1 MAAERADVDARTARG
16 HAIAADEVRDV
27 LGGGAAALG
36 EAQVVVGGEVEEA
49 ARAARAPERPV
60 EVVARALQELDLGA
74 RHAAHRPV
82 EAVAAAHVEVL
93 HEEVLE
99 AAEQGREVLDT
110 RRALT
115 LKETLRMNKNLL
127 EKKFS
132 KIFFQKYSFSRSIYL
147 I

>member
-1 MAAERADVDARTARG
+1 MLAQKTRHLPLPLHVAAERADVDARTARG
-16 HAIAADEVRDV
+16 HAVAADGVRDV

-60 EVVARALQELDLGA
+60 EVVARALHELDLGA

-99 AAEQGREVLDT
+99 AAEQGREVLET

-115 LKETLRMNKNLL
+115 LKETERMNKNLM
-127 EKKFS
+127 EK
-132 KIFFQKYSFSRSIYL
+132 
-147 I
+147 